1 MISNIIVS
9 GGFMNIEKIEQWDVL
24 ARACIDGRFIKMTVD
39 WLTEKTGGVF
49 DFRTGVGSSKAI
61 IASEDDRESFFN
73 VVKTSVKLHGIKEI
87 WLIDHIDCGA
97 YGGSERFHD
106 DEPAEQDFHK
116 KKLIEAAEIVE
127 KEFPDLK
134 IRKFFVLWDGVVE
147 V

>member
-1 MISNIIVS
+1 MD
-9 GGFMNIEKIEQWDVL
+9 IEKIEHWDVL

-73 VVKTSVKLHGIKEI
+73 VIKTSVKLHGIKEV

-97 YGGSERFHD
+97 YGGSERFN
-106 DEPAEQDFHK
+106 DEEAEKKFHFE
-116 KKLIEAAEIVE
+116 KLQEATSIVQNN
-127 KEFPDLK
+127 FPDLK
-134 IRKFFVLWDGVVE
+134 VRKFYQNWDNVE
-147 V
+147 EL

>member
-1 MISNIIVS
+1 MD
-9 GGFMNIEKIEQWDVL
+9 IEKIEHWDVL
-24 ARACIDGRFIKMTVD
+24 ARSCIDGRFIKMTVD

-73 VVKTSVKLHGIKEI
+73 VIRTSVKLHGIKEV

-106 DEPAEQDFHK
+106 EEIEKKFHLGKLEEASAIVQK
-116 KKLIEAAEIVE
+116 K
-127 KEFPDLK
+127 FPDLK
-134 IRKFFVLWDGVVE
+134 IRKFYQSWDGVE
-147 V
+147 EL